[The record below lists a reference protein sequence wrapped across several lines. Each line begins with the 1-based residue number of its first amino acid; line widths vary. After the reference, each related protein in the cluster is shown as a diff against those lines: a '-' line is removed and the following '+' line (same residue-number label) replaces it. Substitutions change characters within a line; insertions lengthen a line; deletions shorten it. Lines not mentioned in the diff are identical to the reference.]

1 MLIKVVSTTVVRKAN
16 VVQTCTSHSVV
27 EALVVV
33 GPQSDMLEVVDK
45 PVVDNVVVHIDD
57 LLSFISL

>member
-45 PVVDNVVVHIDD
+45 PVVVNVVVHNDD